1 VSSECYCEHVN
12 RTTMIHVEDLFDEDK
27 KTKAIDRLMESDRIE
42 LYGREYMIVNMSTV
56 TVIEKQE
63 NEFII
68 HFINGNMLII
78 QNTGRIKFVRQMA
91 K

>member
-1 VSSECYCEHVN
+1 MSSECYCEHVN